1 MPSDANG
8 TCRIPNLPFF
18 YLVYRAWSHWR
29 ARSGGEH
36 IQFLLKHNL
45 LTYTP
50 SPIVDNVYAAQKH
63 PLPSTPEPTT
73 KTEEIVAAPIPQTPK
88 APLPEGETMLLSQA
102 NGKIMTQALDLP
114 QLEVELERAIW
125 QVETAIKKQNE
136 ELAAKSRAA
145 SQPKADEASEK
156 ATGEEAKK
164 KQ

>member
-50 SPIVDNVYAAQKH
+50 SPIVDNVYAAQEH

-73 KTEEIVAAPIPQTPK
+73 KIEEIVVAPLPQIPK
-88 APLPEGETMLLSQA
+88 AALPEGETMLLSQA

-145 SQPKADEASEK
+145 SQLKADETSEK
-156 ATGEEAKK
+156 ATGEETKK